1 MAGDVTMDTL
11 IANAP
16 PVRPVATPEQLARV
30 QKTARS
36 FEQSFLQVM
45 MTQMFDTVQDSAF
58 SGGEGEAAFKSFLTD
73 AFATKMSS
81 GGGIGLARQL
91 THEMLKMQGLTD
103 PASLPRGAAASAAPA
118 KIPGVIA

>member
-1 MAGDVTMDTL
+1 MDTL
-11 IANAP
+11 VANAP
-16 PVRPVATPEQLARV
+16 PVRPVATPEQLSRV
-30 QKTARS
+30 RKVS
-36 FEQSFLQVM
+36 KDFEQSFLQVM

-73 AFATKMSS
+73 AFARQMSS

-103 PASLPRGAAASAAPA
+103 PATLPPGAAAPAATAPA
-118 KIPGVIA
+118 KSQGVIA